1 MTLACVKLTKSS
13 THKRN
18 DSVGKVLAVWGSEF
32 GSSEPMEKLG
42 MEIYIV
48 TPGLVVEAGSLLA
61 SWSQISELLVQ
72 WKTLSQKIWWGK
84 T

>member
-1 MTLACVKLTKSS
+1 
-13 THKRN
+13 
-18 DSVGKVLAVWGSEF
+18 
-32 GSSEPMEKLG
+32 MEKLG

-72 WKTLSQKIWWGK
+72 
-84 T
+84 